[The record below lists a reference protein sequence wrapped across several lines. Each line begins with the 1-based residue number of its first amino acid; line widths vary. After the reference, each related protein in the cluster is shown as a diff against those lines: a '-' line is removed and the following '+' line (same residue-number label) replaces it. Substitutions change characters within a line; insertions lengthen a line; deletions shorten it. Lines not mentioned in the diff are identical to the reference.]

1 MDNATLTRIATIARR
16 TTALTV
22 GTGLSALVW
31 GLIEAHSYVL
41 RRRTIMMDAP
51 QGEQAS
57 PSLRILQLTDIHL
70 LPRQRHKIEWIK
82 HLAATNPDMIVLTG
96 DQLASGD
103 ALPAL
108 LEALEP
114 FANTPGVF
122 VFGSHDYHSPHMK
135 NPLSYPIQRFF
146 PSAGSAGPE
155 SKAGSAD
162 SAGTTGSAGGEP
174 ERDLPWQEMA
184 AAFEEWGWANL
195 NNARATRRI
204 GEWNI
209 NFVGVDD
216 PHMDADRFPAAL
228 AEAADSRD
236 GRSLT
241 IGVTHAPYRRV
252 LDQMA
257 AEHCSLVFAG
267 HTHGGQVCIP
277 RYGAL
282 VSNCDIP
289 PALASGLFRWP
300 FDGRVL
306 KGDGAIAARSSA
318 GEYPMFVNIPTGLG
332 TSPFAPFRVACRP
345 EAVQI
350 DLIVM

>member
-1 MDNATLTRIATIARR
+1 MANATLTRIATIARR

-146 PSAGSAGPE
+146 PSAG
-155 SKAGSAD
+155 
-162 SAGTTGSAGGEP
+162 TTGSAGGEP
-174 ERDLPWQEMA
+174 QRDLPWQEMA

>member
-1 MDNATLTRIATIARR
+1 MANATLTRIATIARR

-96 DQLASGD
+96 DQLASVD

-135 NPLSYPIQRFF
+135 NPRSYPIQRFF
-146 PSAGSAGPE
+146 PSAG
-155 SKAGSAD
+155 
-162 SAGTTGSAGGEP
+162 TTGSAGGEP
-174 ERDLPWQEMA
+174 QRDLPWQEMA
-184 AAFEEWGWANL
+184 AAFEERGWANL

-252 LDQMA
+252 LDQMS

-318 GEYPMFVNIPTGLG
+318 GEHPMFVNIPTGLG

>member
-1 MDNATLTRIATIARR
+1 MLQKTMAAGLTFGAGA
-16 TTALTV
+16 AL
-22 GTGLSALVW
+22 W
-31 GLIEAHSYVL
+31 GLGEAQAYTL
-41 RRRTIMMDAP
+41 RRRSILIDGGARASFTGIP
-51 QGEQAS
+51 QGDSAGNRDAAAD
-57 PSLRILQLTDIHL
+57 PAKALKPLRVLHLSDIHL
-70 LPRQRHKIEWIK
+70 VPWQRHRIKWIQS
-82 HLAATNPDMIVLTG
+82 LAETQPDFLVLTG
-96 DQLASGD
+96 DQLASVD

-146 PSAGSAGPE
+146 PSAG
-155 SKAGSAD
+155 
-162 SAGTTGSAGGEP
+162 TTGSAGGEP
-174 ERDLPWQEMA
+174 QRDLPWQEMA
-184 AAFEEWGWANL
+184 AAFEERGWANL

-252 LDQMA
+252 LDQMS

-277 RYGAL
+277 RNGAL

-300 FDGRVL
+300 FDGRIL
-306 KGDGAIAARSSA
+306 KGDAAWAWASA
-318 GEYPMFVNIPTGLG
+318 
-332 TSPFAPFRVACRP
+332 
-345 EAVQI
+345 
-350 DLIVM
+350 